1 MLTLSLTAIEH
12 FHAELRQTNICC
24 VTRRLSV
31 GIIQARCSCFLLNKN
46 FRIICRS
53 LRLFACFYRKI
64 QYFLK
69 HFMATYKNK
78 VFNIMYGKVW
88 LDGDFFVRNM
98 DASVELRHYM
108 SLLQR
113 KFFFSLQNGTLS
125 FFFGPFFSFFFFF
138 Y

>member
-1 MLTLSLTAIEH
+1 
-12 FHAELRQTNICC
+12 
-24 VTRRLSV
+24 
-31 GIIQARCSCFLLNKN
+31 
-46 FRIICRS
+46 
-53 LRLFACFYRKI
+53 
-64 QYFLK
+64 
-69 HFMATYKNK
+69 MATYKNK

-125 FFFGPFFSFFFFF
+125 FFFEPFFSFFFFF
-138 Y
+138 LLRTFFRS

>member
-1 MLTLSLTAIEH
+1 
-12 FHAELRQTNICC
+12 
-24 VTRRLSV
+24 
-31 GIIQARCSCFLLNKN
+31 
-46 FRIICRS
+46 
-53 LRLFACFYRKI
+53 
-64 QYFLK
+64 
-69 HFMATYKNK
+69 
-78 VFNIMYGKVW
+78 MYGKVW

-138 Y
+138 TKDFFPLLIFPLAEIFPKAKSFYE

>member
-1 MLTLSLTAIEH
+1 
-12 FHAELRQTNICC
+12 
-24 VTRRLSV
+24 
-31 GIIQARCSCFLLNKN
+31 
-46 FRIICRS
+46 
-53 LRLFACFYRKI
+53 
-64 QYFLK
+64 
-69 HFMATYKNK
+69 
-78 VFNIMYGKVW
+78 MYGKVW

-138 Y
+138 FYQGLFSALDFSVGRDFSTSKELLRVIFLKCAM